1 MTAPA
6 ETAHDPEHT
15 AALLIAARRTRQ
27 TRTPL
32 AVPPPALADG
42 IAAQVARARALGAT
56 PPAGFKIGATTQA
69 MQAYL
74 GLAGPVAAFMALQD
88 LHGSGSTL
96 AYRDFLHPGVE
107 CEVAVHLG
115 TDLPAGPC
123 TPDQAAA
130 AVDGVMAG
138 IEVVENRYPDLPA
151 FGTPALIA
159 DGVYHAG
166 AVLGTPAADWRGLDL
181 AALAGTILVDGRVR
195 GTGTGAALL
204 GHPMQALA
212 WLASS
217 MEVAAHGG
225 LRAGQVV
232 MLGSVT
238 LPVWLDGPAAI
249 EVQFPPLAPV
259 TLTLA

>member
-1 MTAPA
+1 M
-6 ETAHDPEHT
+6 TAHDPEHT
-15 AALLIAARRTRQ
+15 AALLMAARRTRQ
-27 TRTPL
+27 PRTPL

-42 IAAQVARARALGAT
+42 IAAQVARARALGAA

-74 GLAGPVAAFMALQD
+74 GLPGPAASFMALQD

-96 AYRDFLHPGVE
+96 AYRDFLNPGVE

-115 TDLPAGPC
+115 ADLPPGPC
-123 TPDQAAA
+123 TPEQAVA

-138 IEVVENRYPDLPA
+138 IELVENRYPDLPA
-151 FGTPALIA
+151 FGTPAMVA
-159 DGVYHAG
+159 DGAYHAA
-166 AVLGTPAADWRGLDL
+166 AVLGTPTADWRSLDL
-181 AALAGTILVDGRVR
+181 AALPGTILVDGRVR

-204 GHPMQALA
+204 GHPMRALA

-217 MEVAAHGG
+217 AEAAAHGG

-238 LPVWLDGPAAI
+238 LPVWLDGPAVV
-249 EVQFPPLAPV
+249 EVRFPPLAPV
-259 TLTLA
+259 TLTLV